1 VSIPCTRSSQFH
13 SAETKY
19 LVPETSPQPTTT
31 TGEGSGRRTRIL
43 APRVPNRIR
52 CVTQAATSVR
62 VFFASTEG
70 LLILPRA
77 LRCVGVAPPRQSC
90 TKHTHQAKR
99 GRRSLLPREGAWIP
113 NSLFS
118 HHGALKPRGGTINRP
133 ARALAASSR
142 SALNVT
148 PRPAP
153 RPRHG
158 HTTPSKNRGRAPM
171 ADVVGPTRRDLG
183 TTSEPTLEAPPPAYP
198 LRARVTRCANP
209 RIGTRPTRHAPRAD
223 AGDYYPSRVSHD
235 HAGQRGSATHKA
247 TNPTGTHLYRP
258 TRRWDD
264 TTTTSRR
271 DNYRSGSRRP
281 GARRRDSDESDVDDI
296 STRQTNRGDTV
307 SPRGE

>member
-1 VSIPCTRSSQFH
+1 VSIPCTRSSHFH

-62 VFFASTEG
+62 VFIASTEG

-183 TTSEPTLEAPPPAYP
+183 TTSEPTLEAPPPANP

-223 AGDYYPSRVSHD
+223 AGDYYSSQECPMTTRDSGAQQPTSNKPDRDTSIPSN
-235 HAGQRGSATHKA
+235 KA
-247 TNPTGTHLYRP
+247 LGRY
-258 TRRWDD
+258 
-264 TTTTSRR
+264 
-271 DNYRSGSRRP
+271 DNYQSP
-281 GARRRDSDESDVDDI
+281 GQLQEWVA
-296 STRQTNRGDTV
+296 
-307 SPRGE
+307 SPRGPPPRLR